1 MPEATPTVSKEVC
14 NEIHKRTDGDIT
26 QNTAD
31 IKDLTKRTELL
42 EQINIKLGEITA
54 QHNKDILDL
63 QQRVVVI
70 ESKLA
75 KRQEVTI
82 QYIIQY
88 IIIAVLAMS
97 KLFEK

>member
-1 MPEATPTVSKEVC
+1 MPESIPTVSKEVC

-42 EQINIKLGEITA
+42 EQINIKLGEITS
-54 QHNKDILDL
+54 QHNKNILDL

-70 ESKLA
+70 ESKPA
-75 KRQEVTI
+75 KRYEYIVQNVI
-82 QYIIQY
+82 QWIV
-88 IIIAVLAMS
+88 IALLAMS
-97 KLFEK
+97 NIFTK

>member
-1 MPEATPTVSKEVC
+1 MPETIPTVSKEVC

-70 ESKLA
+70 ESKPA
-75 KRQEVTI
+75 KRYEYIVQNVI
-82 QYIIQY
+82 QWVV
-88 IIIAVLAMS
+88 IALLAMS
-97 KLFEK
+97 KIFEK